1 MAPVI
6 IDAGPIY
13 AFLDRNEKHHSWTRT
28 QFGQIGTPM
37 LTCDGALSEVCY
49 LLHRGRS
56 GTGGLREILRRKAI
70 LSGFQSNRLDRALE
84 LMAVYRDVPMSF
96 ADACL
101 VVMMEQY
108 PGSVLFTLDRHFTIY
123 RQHRRRVIPLIAP
136 FSS

>member
-13 AFLDRNEKHHSWTRT
+13 AFLDRNERHHDWVCA
-28 QFGQIGTPM
+28 QFRQIRAPL
-37 LTCDGALSEVCY
+37 LTCDAVLSEVCF
-49 LLHRGRS
+49 LLERGKS
-56 GTGGLREILRRKAI
+56 DFGGLREIVRRKAI
-70 LSGFQSNRLDRALE
+70 LSAFQSHWLGRAFE
-84 LMAVYRDVPMSF
+84 LMALYRKVPMSF

-101 VVMMEQY
+101 VVMIEQN
-108 PGSVLFTLDRHFTIY
+108 PGCSLFTLDRDFLIY